1 VNALPFLSKI
11 QCPAPRRALSF
22 GLLIAVAILSGCGYF
37 PRAVEGVPPGEPW
50 VALPLRKWLAEGRA
64 EPQAMAFCAPPEC
77 TPGLA
82 VGVVRLTG
90 EDAETAEAVLK
101 QPERLAQALRS
112 PVGRAKPVKTIVSV
126 RQLEDG
132 PRHGFA
138 ISLAPASG
146 RKLPA
151 YGAALGQRF
160 GSDLHL
166 VLVVGDDERTVEVT
180 ARRVA
185 IGELG
190 S

>member
-1 VNALPFLSKI
+1 MA
-11 QCPAPRRALSF
+11 
-22 GLLIAVAILSGCGYF
+22 AVMLSGCGYF

-50 VALPLRKWLAEGRA
+50 AALPLRKWLAEGRA

-77 TPGLA
+77 KPGLA

-90 EDAETAEAVLK
+90 EDAVMAEAELK
-101 QPERLAQALRS
+101 QPERLARALRS
-112 PVGRAKPVKTIVSV
+112 SAGRAKPVTAVVSV

-138 ISLAPASG
+138 ITLAPANG

-160 GSDLHL
+160 GNDLHL
-166 VLVVGDDERTVEVT
+166 VLVIGEDERTVEAT